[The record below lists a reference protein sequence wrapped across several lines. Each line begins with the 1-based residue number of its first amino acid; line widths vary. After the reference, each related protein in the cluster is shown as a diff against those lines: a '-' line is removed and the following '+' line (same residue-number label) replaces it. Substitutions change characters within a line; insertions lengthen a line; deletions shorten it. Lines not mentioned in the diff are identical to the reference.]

1 MAFSQNK
8 IYLVIALTIISLVG
22 IVVVQYFWIDAAYNT
37 QKEQFDRR
45 FNDLRGEISNGIRSD
60 TQLHNSMLAYANG
73 SMLPSLRSIIYKLP
87 QPLPY
92 VIADSAMPDGGTL
105 LSRSAVKNKINAKI
119 DSVFRENN
127 FNIDYEYGLVRHNNS
142 CSGCD
147 ETEDKREVVLAS
159 TGQSGIAPILNTKYK
174 TCSSALFGFGHLNLY
189 FPNKGFFIARQI
201 GLMLA
206 LSVIGIL
213 IVVGCFAYTI
223 LTIRRQKKLAEMKND
238 FINNMTH
245 EFKTPI
251 FSISLA
257 SKALR
262 NASEIRESPKIK
274 KYLNLIDDEN
284 QRLKS
289 QVNKVLQMAMID
301 AGESRLNKEEL
312 DLHTL
317 IEEVAN
323 SFDLMLEEQNGSI
336 DLELNA
342 DKHLI
347 EADETHLSNIFHS
360 LIDNAIK
367 YSEDQPHITI
377 TTEDRED
384 GVCFSIADNGIGM
397 DAETQKHIFDKFYR
411 AQSGDRHDV
420 KGFGLGLSYVKN
432 IVQAHQGWIKLKSK
446 LNQGSRFT
454 IYLPA

>member
-1 MAFSQNK
+1 MVFSQKK
-8 IYLVIALTIISLVG
+8 IYLVIALTLLALVG
-22 IVVVQYFWIDAAYNT
+22 ILVVQFFWIDAAVNT
-37 QKEQFDRR
+37 QKEQFDQR
-45 FNDLRGEISNGIRSD
+45 FSNIRGDISNSILADSE
-60 TQLHNSMLAYANG
+60 LHRSMLAYTNG
-73 SMLPSLRSIIYKLP
+73 RMFPSLRTFIYKIP
-87 QPLPY
+87 PPLPY
-92 VIADSAMPDGGTL
+92 RVADTTSANGPL
-105 LSRSAVKNKINAKI
+105 LSKSTLKSRINAKV
-119 DSVFRENN
+119 DSVFRVHN
-127 FNIDYEYGLVRHNNS
+127 FNIAYEYGLIRHDGRCN
-142 CSGCD
+142 GCD
-147 ETEDKREVVLAS
+147 EAENKKNVVLAS
-159 TGQSGIAPILNTKYK
+159 VGGSDLSPIVETKYK
-174 TCSSALFGFGHLNLY
+174 TCSSALMGFGHLNLY
-189 FPNKGFFIARQI
+189 FPNKGFFIAKQI
-201 GLMLA
+201 GLMLG

-213 IVVGCFAYTI
+213 IIVGCFGYTI

-262 NASEIRESPKIK
+262 KVEEIRESPKVK

-284 QRLKS
+284 QRLQN
-289 QVNKVLQMAMID
+289 QVNKVLQMAMVD
-301 AGESRLNKEEL
+301 SEESKLNKEEL

-317 IEEVAN
+317 IKGVVR
-323 SFDLMLEEQNGSI
+323 SFDLMLEERNGSI
-336 DLELNA
+336 DLQLNA

-367 YSEDQPHITI
+367 YSEDQPDITI
-377 TTEDRED
+377 TTEDREG

-432 IVQAHQGWIKLKSK
+432 IVQAHKGWIELKSK
-446 LNQGSRFT
+446 LNKGSRFT
-454 IYLPA
+454 IFLPA